1 MIPVSDEKTNASRSS
16 RYRSKFSAKYAID
29 QKWYVGTTYFFN
41 NKTGVKLGDD
51 ADYDRIQLDTGFK
64 Y

>member
-1 MIPVSDEKTNASRSS
+1 MRSAFAGGGTDGKG
-16 RYRSKFSAKYAID
+16 SKFSAKYAID